1 MGRANHK
8 LVRERM
14 NEKRSKITDKQFF
27 TSRLLAGHFEDIAD
41 AQTKRYHYNRRVRV
55 HLYWSESDGRV
66 AWTDNSVISINTGNK
81 MVVGVE
87 GRANRYQ
94 IVCGLFAHE
103 LGHVLYTDFLIAG
116 TYINNFI
123 LKKWYPVKP
132 KLRNTTEELNEAEL
146 WAYAVADEKNLL
158 MLTQTAKQIQNILE
172 DGYVENR
179 VLKKFPGTLG
189 YGLETLRRL
198 HFSQMETLTRLK
210 EFEADGKRHIFQ
222 SIMQIMLSY
231 VKFGEIKYGDE
242 PLTDER
248 VKSVFDLLAVLD
260 KGLYTTD
267 SRERWLTVNTVL
279 VRLWPYVKDF
289 CEYCKQ
295 RNEERKEAG
304 GNDEIEEVLSEVL
317 ASIAGGSTVGSGTT
331 KSVDCSSEEDGEE
344 DSETKAKRA
353 KTHASAKD
361 KPEENEKSDDSGEDE
376 GTEGD
381 GSSVESL
388 PSESDGETGDDA
400 ESKEKKDVSA
410 EEDGRIPYVETDS
423 LSVPEGGTFERDDA
437 YERECYDKAA
447 SDIERLLE
455 TMAERAACKELEDER
470 KAELNDFAKNISYG
484 NIHKGVNMRVKR
496 IASVDDRLVQQ
507 YNAISGKLLTISKQ
521 LQKSIARQL
530 QDVRQGAKQTNL
542 LFGRRLNTSA
552 LHRNDGRVFYKN
564 KLPNETELAVGLLV
578 DESGSMRYGD
588 RATSAR
594 ATAIILHD
602 FCTALGIPVMVCG
615 HSTDYPSGKHIV
627 DLYAYAEFEAYD
639 KDDRYRLMDI
649 QARSNNRDGAALRYV
664 AERLCTRAE
673 TTKLLILISDG
684 QPADCNYGGSAAEEE
699 LRGIKQE
706 YQRKGI
712 TFVAAA
718 IGDDKDCIE
727 RIYGD
732 SFLDIT
738 DLNQLPTKLT
748 SVVKRHLR
756 V

>member
-1 MGRANHK
+1 MARANHK
-8 LVRERM
+8 LVRDRM

-81 MVVGVE
+81 LVAGVE

-116 TYINNFI
+116 TYINNFT

-132 KLRNTTEELNEAEL
+132 KLRNATEELNETEL
-146 WAYAVADEKNLL
+146 WEYAVADEKNLV
-158 MLTQTAKQIQNILE
+158 MLLQTAKQIQNILE

-198 HFSQMETLTRLK
+198 HFSQMETLTRAK
-210 EFEADGKRHIFQ
+210 EFESDGKRHIFQ

-248 VKSVFDLLAVLD
+248 VKAVFDLLTVLD

-295 RNEERKEAG
+295 RNEERKTAG
-304 GNDEIEEVLSEVL
+304 GSDELEEVLSEVL
-317 ASIAGGSTVGSGTT
+317 ASIAGGSTVGKGTT
-331 KSVDCSSEEDGEE
+331 KSVDSSSEEDVEE
-344 DSETKAKRA
+344 DSEVKAKRA
-353 KTHASAKD
+353 KTHASAED
-361 KPEENEKSDDSGEDE
+361 KSEENEESGTSGEDE
-376 GTEGD
+376 GAEGD
-381 GSSVESL
+381 GSSVEGL
-388 PSESDGETGDDA
+388 PSESDEETGDDA
-400 ESKEKKDVSA
+400 ESKEKKDVS
-410 EEDGRIPYVETDS
+410 EEEGGRIPYVETDS

-447 SDIERLLE
+447 LDIERLLE
-455 TMAERAACKELEDER
+455 TMAERAACTELEDER

-507 YNAISGKLLTISKQ
+507 YNAISGQLLTISKQ
-521 LQKSIARQL
+521 IQKSIARQL

-578 DESGSMRYGD
+578 DESGSMGCMD

-664 AERLCTRAE
+664 AERLCKRAE

-684 QPADCNYGGSAAEEE
+684 QPMDHNYYGSAAEEE

>member
-1 MGRANHK
+1 MGKANHK
-8 LVRERM
+8 LVRDRM

-41 AQTKRYHYNRRVRV
+41 AQTKRYHYNRRVHV
-55 HLYWSESDGRV
+55 HLYWDEKDSNV
-66 AWTDNSVISINTGNK
+66 AWTDNFCISINAGCE
-81 MVVGVE
+81 MVTSVE

-103 LGHVLYTDFLIAG
+103 LGHVLYTDFLINQ
-116 TYINNFI
+116 THINNFT

-132 KLRNTTEELNEAEL
+132 ILRNTKEELDEAEI
-146 WAYAVADEKNLL
+146 WDYVSADEKNMVVLL
-158 MLTQTAKQIQNILE
+158 RTIAQINNVLE

-189 YGLETLRRL
+189 FGLETLRRL
-198 HFSQMETLTRLK
+198 HFSKMDTLTRLK
-210 EFEADGKRHIFQ
+210 ERETDNELHVFQ
-222 SIMQIMLSY
+222 TIMQIMLSY

-242 PLTDER
+242 PLSDER
-248 VKSVFDLLAVLD
+248 VQAVFDLLTVLD
-260 KGLYTTD
+260 KGLYATD
-267 SRERWLTVNTVL
+267 ARERWMSVNTAL

-295 RNEERKEAG
+295 RNEE
-304 GNDEIEEVLSEVL
+304 SL
-317 ASIAGGSTVGSGTT
+317 ASGGSGEISEILSKIFGSMAGGSTIGEGSTSAVSTPAGEE
-331 KSVDCSSEEDGEE
+331 SEEDAE
-344 DSETKAKRA
+344 SKAKRA
-353 KTHASAKD
+353 KTHASA
-361 KPEENEKSDDSGEDE
+361 EKESEDDEDE
-376 GTEGD
+376 TESDCGINAD
-381 GSSVESL
+381 LGVPEGE
-388 PSESDGETGDDA
+388 PSESEGD
-400 ESKEKKDVSA
+400 KERKDVSA
-410 EEDGRIPYVETDS
+410 EEGGRIPYHETDKVS
-423 LSVPEGGTFERDDA
+423 NPEGGTFERDDA
-437 YERECYDKAA
+437 YERDCYENAA

-470 KAELNDFAKNISYG
+470 RDELNSFAKNISYG
-484 NIHKGVNMRVKR
+484 NIHTGVNMRVRR
-496 IASVDDRLVQQ
+496 IASVDEKLVEQ
-507 YNAISGKLLTISKQ
+507 YNAIAGKLLTISKQ

-530 QDVRQGAKQTNL
+530 QDMRQGAKQTNL
-542 LFGRRLNTSA
+542 LFGRRLNASA

-578 DESGSMRYGD
+578 DESGSMSCRD

-594 ATAIILHD
+594 ATAIIMHD
-602 FCTALGIPVMVCG
+602 FCTALGIPVMIYG
-615 HSTDYPSGKHIV
+615 HSTDYPSGKHV
-627 DLYAYAEFEAYD
+627 VELYAYAEFETFD
-639 KDDRYRLMDI
+639 KNDRYRLMDI
-649 QARSNNRDGAALRYV
+649 KARSNNRDGAALRYV
-664 AERLCTRAE
+664 AERLSNRPE
-673 TTKLLILISDG
+673 KTKLLILISDG
-684 QPADCNYGGSAAEEE
+684 QPADYNYDGSAAEEE

-718 IGDDKDCIE
+718 IGEDKDCIE

-748 SVVKRHLR
+748 SVVKRHIR